1 MVLQTRSR
9 MNAQPTTHKLIVTG
23 DIKSLN
29 RPGIGE
35 HPTHLFKGCFDSC
48 VSPPHWGT
56 RGRRF
61 KSCQPDPRK
70 TRSGVIRK
78 DGPFPIWPDG
88 CYRVATQPSA

>member
-61 KSCQPDPRK
+61 KSCRSDQSHYPHSCGYFK
-70 TRSGVIRK
+70 TLINCLLFNSN
-78 DGPFPIWPDG
+78 F
-88 CYRVATQPSA
+88 SS